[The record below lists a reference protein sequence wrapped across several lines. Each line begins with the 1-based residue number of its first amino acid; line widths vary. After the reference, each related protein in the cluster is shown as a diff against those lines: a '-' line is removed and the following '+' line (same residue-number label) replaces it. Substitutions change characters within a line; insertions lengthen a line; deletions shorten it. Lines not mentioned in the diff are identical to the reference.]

1 MTNNKKWQ
9 AAIAIIVALA
19 IIVIDQI
26 IKIEV
31 KTSMTLHESIR
42 ITDWFYILYKT
53 MVWLGVCLS
62 CLR

>member
-31 KTSMTLHESIR
+31 KTSMTMHESIR
-42 ITDWFYILYKT
+42 ITDRYYNI
-53 MVWLGVCLS
+53 
-62 CLR
+62 